1 MAKKAKEPDELEK
14 VRLQVTLCPAVASS
28 LARHAS
34 ELDRSQAWVA
44 AWALRVALDDPK
56 SVSTWILKRLK
67 KPTAFQEWNSSGTSD
82 EIRLQMRVDAGTAKE
97 LELASTVL
105 NQSPLKLAGLLI
117 GYALEDEALALAILK
132 TWPGKMIRRL
142 VRGDEDLEANDDLND
157 VNVKDEGKCDD
168 DNKK

>member
-1 MAKKAKEPDELEK
+1 
-14 VRLQVTLCPAVASS
+14 
-28 LARHAS
+28 
-34 ELDRSQAWVA
+34 
-44 AWALRVALDDPK
+44 
-56 SVSTWILKRLK
+56 
-67 KPTAFQEWNSSGTSD
+67 
-82 EIRLQMRVDAGTAKE
+82 
-97 LELASTVL
+97 
-105 NQSPLKLAGLLI
+105 LI